1 MRSGRLLLVLAMIGG
16 LAAPAAAQEGASAG
30 PASGERPV
38 FMRTGIATCYGGRI
52 VGHATASGE
61 RLARHGLTAAHRTL
75 PFGTI
80 IRVTNLGNGRM
91 VKVTINDRGPNVR
104 RKARPILDLSM
115 DAAAA
120 IGIAKCGIAKIRIEK
135 LVSDQRA

>member
-1 MRSGRLLLVLAMIGG
+1 MRSSRLIVVLAMIGG
-16 LAAPAAAQEGASAG
+16 LAAPASGGQAASTE
-30 PASGERPV
+30 PAPGERPV
-38 FMRTGIATCYGGRI
+38 FVQTGVATCYGGRI
-52 VGHATASGE
+52 VGHRTANGE

-80 IRVTNLGNGRM
+80 VRVTNLGNGR
-91 VKVTINDRGPNVR
+91 VVRVRINDRGPNVR

-120 IGIAKCGIAKIRIEK
+120 IGIAKCGIAKIRIEE